1 MQARVR
7 QTCLF
12 AVVALGLVVVLAGT
26 ALAQPS
32 DPSIGTW
39 KVNIARSKYIAG
51 TLPKSA
57 TVKTEAAGA
66 GVKVTVD
73 PVGADGTVSH
83 WAYTANNDGKDNP
96 ITGNC
101 GYGDMVAR
109 TRVDANTY
117 RLVYKKDG
125 KVTTTQTTVVSS
137 DGKTRTTTS
146 TGTSA
151 KGNAVNSVV
160 VYDKQ

>member
-1 MQARVR
+1 
-7 QTCLF
+7 
-12 AVVALGLVVVLAGT
+12 
-26 ALAQPS
+26 
-32 DPSIGTW
+32 
-39 KVNIARSKYIAG
+39 
-51 TLPKSA
+51 
-57 TVKTEAAGA
+57 
-66 GVKVTVD
+66 
-73 PVGADGTVSH
+73 
-83 WAYTANNDGKDNP
+83 
-96 ITGNC
+96 
-101 GYGDMVAR
+101 MVAR